1 MSKTY
6 KLHPLTDTKK
16 PYGVI
21 WFIHEGKEQE
31 FYSVVNEMSGS
42 RLSAFNSDP
51 PSIDDEM
58 AWVKSVFRDI
68 HKKAKVI
75 HTLGKLAAV
84 KKP

>member
-51 PSIDDEM
+51 PSIDDQHDFSPLNILNYL
-58 AWVKSVFRDI
+58 VNNS
-68 HKKAKVI
+68 
-75 HTLGKLAAV
+75 
-84 KKP
+84 